1 LRGLETNK
9 AKKVNPL
16 KRIISVTLLAAF
28 LSLGAASRA
37 AVPTSGPSGDYELHE
52 WVIFVADT
60 NQPNANAL
68 NEFKATFPEF
78 VSTRR
83 GMADEKKANQPMP
96 IGVIRLLGKVPTD
109 DKQKIDILLEMKSGQ
124 FNGHWPKAES
134 RSTRLLWKDMTASP
148 TPPRMGE
155 VDPKS
160 WYKKIRDGESNYL
173 SFNGSG
179 DRALVYDAEIPF
191 KMPIKVTGEGP
202 AYKISN
208 TSEYTLRNLE
218 FYKPTDSGWQVG
230 TLAELKATQPRPA
243 TKPAA
248 TTQSTTM
255 AATRRSPTE
264 AEVKAVFA
272 DGEKPA
278 PTSRPRIKL
287 GASSRASTRSSTQA
301 STAPTS
307 QPAIGITLTAT
318 DSKTMPVTAWKDRL
332 AASGLA
338 PVDTDLILSILQA
351 QAGDS
356 KRMTAVAQLDREDL
370 DRLIPE
376 DVVPTPRKTVR
387 VGLVILKNIDPTILK
402 EVDQLIAQLGDVD
415 WNKRQAAQ
423 KALSE
428 LGRAA
433 EPQLQTA
440 TKNKD
445 MEIVYRAEK
454 LLQAIKAGNQPNQPP
469 AQ

>member
-1 LRGLETNK
+1 M
-9 AKKVNPL
+9 NPL
-16 KRIISVTLLAAF
+16 KAIISVSLLAAF
-28 LSLGAASRA
+28 LAPGIVSRG

-83 GMADEKKANQPMP
+83 GMAEEKKANQPMP
-96 IGVIRLLGKVPTD
+96 IGVIRLLGNVPTD

-134 RSTRLLWKDMTASP
+134 KSTRLLWKDMSATT

-191 KMPIKVTGEGP
+191 KMPIKVTGEGTT
-202 AYKISN
+202 YKVSN

-230 TLAELKATQPRPA
+230 TLAELKASQARPA
-243 TKPAA
+243 TKPA
-248 TTQSTTM
+248 TTQATTM
-255 AATRRSPTE
+255 AATRRSPSAADLKT
-264 AEVKAVFA
+264 VFA
-272 DGEKPA
+272 DGEKPPPA
-278 PTSRPRIKL
+278 SRPQPRT
-287 GASSRASTRSSTQA
+287 GAASRASTRSSTQA

-307 QPAIGITLTAT
+307 QPAVGFALSAT
-318 DSKTMPVTAWKDRL
+318 DSKTMPVTGWKHRL
-332 AASGLA
+332 AASGLT

-351 QAGDS
+351 QDGDS

-415 WNKRQAAQ
+415 WNKRQTAQ

-454 LLQAIKAGNQPNQPP
+454 LLQVIKTGNQPNQPP